1 MCIFSSSCLLLNLYA
16 MAVFSFYI
24 GLRGYEI
31 IIFSPS
37 FFLEPMSKSVMV
49 VFPFIEGIF
58 LGKLDAFW
66 GQQGK
71 IHFQSFRRDISKV
84 L

>member
-1 MCIFSSSCLLLNLYA
+1 
-16 MAVFSFYI
+16 
-24 GLRGYEI
+24 
-31 IIFSPS
+31 
-37 FFLEPMSKSVMV
+37 MSKIVMV

>member
-1 MCIFSSSCLLLNLYA
+1 
-16 MAVFSFYI
+16 
-24 GLRGYEI
+24 
-31 IIFSPS
+31 
-37 FFLEPMSKSVMV
+37 MSKSVMV

-66 GQQGK
+66 GQQGRT
-71 IHFQSFRRDISKV
+71 HFQSFKKDILKV